1 MCALNVRPMTTAT
14 ASRIDRSFLRARM
27 GSLLAVVPLG
37 VWTVD
42 HLWRNLAAFRGASAW
57 QDEVTSH
64 SHPLAFFLSS
74 LLALVPLALHTV
86 WGIGR
91 LASARPNNVRYGTFA
106 NLKYAVQRLSAIGIL
121 LFLGAHLWLATLHP
135 RFVEGHPEPF
145 DDIANQMRHHG
156 PTLTV
161 YLLGTLGVAY
171 HLANGLHSFAMGWG
185 LVVSRRAL
193 RKLDGVAVAIFLAL
207 LAMSWSAIY
216 ALWAAGA

>member
-1 MCALNVRPMTTAT
+1 
-14 ASRIDRSFLRARM
+14 
-27 GSLLAVVPLG
+27 
-37 VWTVD
+37 
-42 HLWRNLAAFRGASAW
+42 
-57 QDEVTSH
+57 
-64 SHPLAFFLSS
+64 
-74 LLALVPLALHTV
+74 
-86 WGIGR
+86 
-91 LASARPNNVRYGTFA
+91 
-106 NLKYAVQRLSAIGIL
+106 
-121 LFLGAHLWLATLHP
+121 
-135 RFVEGHPEPF
+135 
-145 DDIANQMRHHG
+145 MRHHG

>member
-1 MCALNVRPMTTAT
+1 MLDLGWMEMAVIVIIALLVVGPRELP
-14 ASRIDRSFLRARM
+14 RVIRSVNEWLGKARSM
-27 GSLLAVVPLG
+27 
-37 VWTVD
+37 
-42 HLWRNLAAFRGASAW
+42 
-57 QDEVTSH
+57 
-64 SHPLAFFLSS
+64 
-74 LLALVPLALHTV
+74 
-86 WGIGR
+86 
-91 LASARPNNVRYGTFA
+91 AREFKSG
-106 NLKYAVQRLSAIGIL
+106 L
-121 LFLGAHLWLATLHP
+121 
-135 RFVEGHPEPF
+135 